1 MKKQLLS
8 RKRLTTL
15 FYSLCLML
23 SVNVGWGQATILD
36 ETFGTAANGTYAG
49 LTSSV
54 PVNIPYT
61 VTLNNGIVSTGVD
74 TGNGFL
80 NLASAGTL
88 ATLTR
93 PNLTAPFSSLSLGSF
108 STTLANNTLPV
119 EWTVNMKANRL
130 MSSNNGNSYN
140 DNSYYLVVILCSNS
154 ANLISTPTGTNG
166 YALILQRKTG
176 GTTNALRLVR
186 FTNGLI
192 SGSGGVPVGTS
203 ATTLLAETPLLTT
216 TAPSTLAPNNLS
228 VKVVYTPNGDSST
241 GTWELFYR
249 EDSGTTFVNPTTGI
263 LTSAGTSTDNTYTT
277 TAMTHFGFLGSV
289 STSIA
294 AGNQFQ
300 IDNFKIKGGAATTPT
315 ITSSV
320 SSLSGFAYNQ
330 GSGPSTGQSFTVAGT
345 NLTNDLVVTPSTNYE
360 ISDDSGVTYNS
371 LARTYVPSSGT
382 VTDKV
387 IFTRLK
393 AGLTANAYN
402 ETITVASSGANV
414 LAGGGV
420 ACSGGVT
427 GLYYY
432 NGTDPLANVASWGSN
447 TDGSGTQP
455 VFNGNYLSFIIRN
468 TTAVTT
474 DAAWTVSGTNSKI
487 ILGDSTQPA
496 ITLTVA
502 NTFPIAGTID
512 IPAASSGSNS
522 LVLQDLVTQPTLGT
536 LDDSSQVSFQAAI
549 TYTTSATFGKLLV
562 DGVGSTTI
570 NGNPVIKTSLTV
582 PSGSRLTFSGTSTL
596 YTVINAG
603 ASVVINGS
611 LKIGKAAGAFSY
623 NVLTPGSSFGSLQ
636 FKDAVP
642 NLTLGSAST
651 VEYARNN
658 TGSSQ
663 SISTLPTGVNYAKLT
678 ISDGNP
684 YVNCPKSFAGAIT
697 VNDTFTL
704 NQGASTLSGGGLL
717 TLADNATFVRTI
729 GSLDVAPVFGSTVN
743 VTYDGAAA
751 ISSGVEIPV
760 ATTVLKNLKIDTIA
774 SAVVTLTSA
783 TNLNNKL
790 TVNAG
795 SLATGGLLTLKS
807 SECCTAFVAKV
818 LSPEA
823 TPISGNVIAER
834 YIPLGHRA
842 YRLLSPATTGGT
854 INANWQEGGLVTSVG
869 GISNPNLTYGT
880 HITGAGGSAN
890 GFDTTTNNA
899 SSIFTY
905 NNVSPAYTAL
915 ANTSGTLTA
924 GSPYLVYIRGSRLAT
939 NIDASLG
946 NDATTLRTTGALF
959 TGPVTVSGLNAL
971 ANGFSIVG
979 NPYQAQVDMNKV
991 LVTNATAVNLASFYY
1006 VVDPKLGGK
1015 GAYATVDL
1023 VTPGNS
1029 TAVDANQY
1037 LQPGQACFVQT
1048 VAASAAS
1055 LNFTEADKFEG
1066 TQTSVFRTK
1075 NGATARM
1082 LLTLNDA
1089 SAKALDRLVV
1099 AFDANETNDVNQND
1113 ASKLTNFDESMA
1125 TSNTSKLFAIEK
1137 RAIPTDTDEIPLNI
1151 TKYRGT
1157 SYSIKAEGTSLTGP
1171 SPYLFDQFANKTIE
1185 IPQDG
1190 SIDYAYTVDTAIPAS
1205 IAADRFKLIYA
1216 KALKT
1221 IDNELAGFA
1230 LYPNPSKSNSF
1241 SVAIPQSSGTASLTV
1256 SNMLGQQLYSQNDL
1270 QSGTTV
1276 KVTASNVKTSGV
1288 YLVSLTTEGKTAT
1301 TKWIVE

>member
-15 FYSLCLML
+15 FYILCLML
-23 SVNVGWGQATILD
+23 SVNVGWGQTQTIGSFPYMEGGFENYAASTLTGTLSPTVWSVSSNNNSTVKAILSNAAVARTGSKYASHTTATTTVRLQSPTTATAANAPVPNTTHTVQYYYNTTTDQTLSLQGSTYNTAADSKSGLVTSTYSSGVWVKATYTATINAAAVVASANFAAVRHLLATTSNVLID
-36 ETFGTAANGTYAG
+36 DFVVYAGAVDIIDPVGPTSPVVSGTNVSWTAAGDVDGGGYIVVRYASLPNADNDPNVNGIYGVGNTITNGTAALSGT
-49 LTSSV
+49 
-54 PVNIPYT
+54 
-61 VTLNNGIVSTGVD
+61 
-74 TGNGFL
+74 
-80 NLASAGTL
+80 
-88 ATLTR
+88 
-93 PNLTAPFSSLSLGSF
+93 
-108 STTLANNTLPV
+108 
-119 EWTVNMKANRL
+119 
-130 MSSNNGNSYN
+130 
-140 DNSYYLVVILCSNS
+140 VVYIG
-154 ANLISTPTGTNG
+154 TGTS
-166 YALILQRKTG
+166 
-176 GTTNALRLVR
+176 
-186 FTNGLI
+186 FTDT
-192 SGSGGVPVGTS
+192 V
-203 ATTLLAETPLLTT
+203 
-216 TAPSTLAPNNLS
+216 
-228 VKVVYTPNGDSST
+228 
-241 GTWELFYR
+241 
-249 EDSGTTFVNPTTGI
+249 
-263 LTSAGTSTDNTYTT
+263 
-277 TAMTHFGFLGSV
+277 LGSV
-289 STSIA
+289 SGSDYYKIYTVDKAFNYSKNDEIIGTAVPAGSPVITS
-294 AGNQFQ
+294 
-300 IDNFKIKGGAATTPT
+300 TPT
-315 ITSSV
+315 VPLT
-320 SSLSGFAYNQ
+320 GFTFVQ
-330 GSGPSTGQSFTVAGT
+330 GSGPSAVKQTVISGS
-345 NLTNDLVVTPSTNYE
+345 NLSSNIIVSLPTNYE
-360 ISDDSGVTYNS
+360 LSTDDFATGAAIGTIDLG
-371 LARTYVPSSGT
+371 LAGGT
-382 VTDKV
+382 LS
-387 IFTRLK
+387 IRLK
-393 AGLTANAYN
+393 AGLSNGVYN
-402 ETITVASSGANV
+402 ENIVLTSGATVFNV
-414 LAGGGV
+414 PLTGFLLGSYLYNG
-420 ACSGGVT
+420 SGSLTDAANWTPTPNVT
-427 GLYYY
+427 GA
-432 NGTDPLANVASWGSN
+432 NGT
-447 TDGSGTQP
+447 
-455 VFNGNYLSFIIRN
+455 FNLR
-468 TTAVTT
+468 TTVST
-474 DAAWTVSGTNSKI
+474 DAAWVLGLGSKV
-487 ILGDSTQPA
+487 ILGDSSVPA
-496 ITLTVA
+496 VTLTVA
-502 NTFPIAGTID
+502 SGFPITGIVD
-512 IPAASSGSNS
+512 IPAASTGSNS
-522 LVLQDLVTQPTLGT
+522 LVLQDLGIPTFGA
-536 LDDSSQVSFQAAI
+536 LDDTSEVHLQGAG
-549 TYTTSATFGKLLV
+549 TYTTSATFGNLVV
-562 DGVGSTTI
+562 DGVSTVTLS
-570 NGNPVIKTSLTV
+570 GNPIIKKSLTV

-596 YTVINAG
+596 FTVINAN
-603 ASVVINGS
+603 ASVVINGY

-623 NVLTPGSSFGSLQ
+623 NVLTPGSTFGSLQ

-658 TGSSQ
+658 AGSTQ
-663 SISTLPTGVNYAKLT
+663 SISILPSGINYAKLI

-684 YVNCPKSFAGAIT
+684 SVNCNKLFAGPIT

-704 NQGASTLSGGGLL
+704 NQGASTLTGGGFL

-729 GSLDVAPVFGSTVN
+729 GSLDVAPIFGSTVN

-760 ATTVLKNLKIDTIA
+760 ATTVLKNLKIDTTA

-807 SECCTAFVAKV
+807 SECCTAYVAAV

-842 YRLLSPATTGGT
+842 YRLLSPVTTGGT

-899 SSIFTY
+899 ASIFTY

-1089 SAKALDRLVV
+1089 SDKALDRLVV

-1113 ASKLTNFDESMA
+1113 AFKLTNFDESMA
-1125 TSNTSKLFAIEK
+1125 TSNTSKLLAIEK

>member
-1 MKKQLLS
+1 MKKQLLGQ
-8 RKRLTTL
+8 KRLTTL
-15 FYSLCLML
+15 FYSLCLIL
-23 SVNVGWGQATILD
+23 CVNLGWGQTVIPFTTAGTTTWTCPPGVTSVQVEAWGGGGGGGGTTATIGRSGGGGGGGSYVVNTITVVPGVTYNVTVGAGGTQGQTGQVTAFGLPGGKS
-36 ETFGTAANGTYAG
+36 EFSGGIVTTITASGGTGGGGGTSPVPNGVGGVLGGLYGFNSIVGGTASYSSATTTVSFTSGAG
-49 LTSSV
+49 SGASAA
-54 PVNIPYT
+54 
-61 VTLNNGIVSTGVD
+61 VSTG
-74 TGNGFL
+74 
-80 NLASAGTL
+80 S
-88 ATLTR
+88 
-93 PNLTAPFSSLSLGSF
+93 
-108 STTLANNTLPV
+108 
-119 EWTVNMKANRL
+119 
-130 MSSNNGNSYN
+130 
-140 DNSYYLVVILCSNS
+140 
-154 ANLISTPTGTNG
+154 NLIVNVAPTNMGTG
-166 YALILQRKTG
+166 Y
-176 GTTNALRLVR
+176 
-186 FTNGLI
+186 I
-192 SGSGGVPVGTS
+192 S
-203 ATTLLAETPLLTT
+203 
-216 TAPSTLAPNNLS
+216 APT
-228 VKVVYTPNGDSST
+228 V
-241 GTWELFYR
+241 
-249 EDSGTTFVNPTTGI
+249 
-263 LTSAGTSTDNTYTT
+263 
-277 TAMTHFGFLGSV
+277 
-289 STSIA
+289 
-294 AGNQFQ
+294 
-300 IDNFKIKGGAATTPT
+300 T
-315 ITSSV
+315 ITSS
-320 SSLSGFAYNQ
+320 
-330 GSGPSTGQSFTVAGT
+330 
-345 NLTNDLVVTPSTNYE
+345 
-360 ISDDSGVTYNS
+360 
-371 LARTYVPSSGT
+371 SSGT
-382 VTDKV
+382 GASAVALVNPNID
-387 IFTRLK
+387 
-393 AGLTANAYN
+393 AGGSITAGQSGINGVAATSGGAGGAGGNGGAGGASNTIGGVGNNGAVPGGGGAGAFALTA
-402 ETITVASSGANV
+402 ASAKGGNGGIGKVV
-414 LAGGGV
+414 LTFTAL
-420 ACSGGVT
+420 T
-427 GLYYY
+427 TNYYY
-432 NGTDPLANVASWGSN
+432 NGTGDLSSLANWGTNTNGTGSAPSN
-447 TDGSGTQP
+447 FTNDLQA
-455 VFNGNYLSFIIRN
+455 FYIRN

-474 DAAWTVSGTNSKI
+474 TAPWTVSGSNSKI
-487 ILGDSTQPA
+487 VLGDSSQPA
-496 ITLTVA
+496 VTLTVA
-502 NTFPIAGTID
+502 DTFAITGTID

-522 LVLQDLVTQPTLGT
+522 LVLQDLLTQPTFGI
-536 LDDSSQVSFQAAI
+536 LDNTSEVHLQAAI

-562 DGVGSTTI
+562 DGIGSTTI
-570 NGNPVIKTSLTV
+570 SGNPVIKTSLTV
-582 PSGSRLTFSGTSTL
+582 PFGSRLTFAGSSNL

-603 ASVVINGS
+603 ASVVIDGY
-611 LKIGKAAGAFSY
+611 LKIGKQAGAISF
-623 NVLTPGSSFGSLQ
+623 NVVAPGSAFGSLQ
-636 FKDAVP
+636 FIDAVP
-642 NLTLGSAST
+642 NLTLGSTST
-651 VEYARNN
+651 VEFARNN
-658 TGSSQ
+658 TPSSQ
-663 SISTLPTGVNYAKLT
+663 SISILPTGVSYAKLI

-684 YVNCPKSFAGAIT
+684 SVNCPKSFAGPIT

-704 NQGASTLSGGGLL
+704 NQGASTLTGGGFL

-729 GSLDVAPVFGSTVN
+729 GSLDVAPIFGSTVN

-760 ATTVLKNLKIDTIA
+760 ATTVLKNLKIDTTA

-834 YIPLGHRA
+834 YIPIGYRA

-869 GISNPNLTYGT
+869 GLSNPKLTYGT

-890 GFDTTTNNA
+890 GFDTTTSNAASIYTYNNA
-899 SSIFTY
+899 SS
-905 NNVSPAYTAL
+905 AYIAL
-915 ANTSGTLTA
+915 ANTSGLLTA
-924 GSPYLVYIRGSRLAT
+924 GSPYLAYIRGSRLAT

-946 NDATTLRTTGALF
+946 NDATTLRTTGALT
-959 TGPVTVSGLNAL
+959 TGTVTVSGLSSSV
-971 ANGFSIVG
+971 NGFSIVG

-1075 NGATARM
+1075 NGATARL

-1157 SYSIKAEGTSLTGP
+1157 SYSIKAEGASLTGP

-1288 YLVSLTTEGKTAT
+1288 YLVSLTTEGKTET